1 MIDATKLVIE
11 GAIDRALR
19 QIAMDSRRG
28 LRNLVDLGLLFNKSG
43 WRQFFL
49 RSAQNM
55 LSDDNSAYY
64 ELARRLQS
72 TVDNS
77 RLKTFGIALGYESCT
92 KGAKRIR
99 EIEQSHG
106 FDIPWALTI
115 LAGSEGVSQDAAD
128 RLIAQG
134 KNLGV
139 HAFALI
145 DQGLD
150 MEALRRTLEE
160 HQDCAF
166 LLMLQG
172 GKKQVQKL
180 EVLEEYQNFIVSI
193 DAGQEDAMEKTEW
206 LQSRRFL
213 YGVHTFYNDN
223 TASQV
228 IDPESLDRYLQ
239 YAPAAVFLLA
249 EAGTKVETL
258 RRTAENVVAI
268 RKTPNYAY
276 LLFEAL
282 YDVMYLDN
290 IISQDDCA
298 MAITKDGKA
307 VCLRSGGSWS
317 SGCSIYENS
326 LEQILRRTAS
336 KGGSHG

>member
-1 MIDATKLVIE
+1 M
-11 GAIDRALR
+11 
-19 QIAMDSRRG
+19 
-28 LRNLVDLGLLFNKSG
+28 
-43 WRQFFL
+43 
-49 RSAQNM
+49 
-55 LSDDNSAYY
+55 
-64 ELARRLQS
+64 
-72 TVDNS
+72 
-77 RLKTFGIALGYESCT
+77 
-92 KGAKRIR
+92 
-99 EIEQSHG
+99 
-106 FDIPWALTI
+106 
-115 LAGSEGVSQDAAD
+115 
-128 RLIAQG
+128 
-134 KNLGV
+134 
-139 HAFALI
+139 
-145 DQGLD
+145 
-150 MEALRRTLEE
+150 
-160 HQDCAF
+160 
-166 LLMLQG
+166 LMLQG

-213 YGVHTFYNDN
+213 YSVHTFYNDN

-258 RRTAENVVAI
+258 HRTAENVVAI

-336 KGGSHG
+336 KGGCHG